1 MLELGRAGVAV
12 RRLELLVSPL
22 ESMFF
27 ALTGEAD
34 AGSAELA
41 ELADA
46 VLAGA

>member
-1 MLELGRAGVAV
+1 M
-12 RRLELLVSPL
+12 RRLELLLSPL

-34 AGSAELA
+34 DGSVDLA